1 MLNKINNQVKI
12 NFKRNIFLVKYCQVV
27 KMQLINKS
35 IRELSEEA
43 EMRNL
48 SEFAAKSS
56 SSRGRGR
63 EENPCPLRTCF
74 QRDRDRILYSGA
86 FRRLKHK
93 TQVFFSPDDDN
104 YRTRMTHTLEVSQVS
119 RTIAKAL
126 RLNEE
131 LTEAIALGHDIGHT
145 PFGHSGEAVLNEL
158 MDCGYKHNEQSVRV
172 AEIIENLNL
181 TKETLNGIYCHSYAL
196 EPAFTLE
203 GQIVQL
209 ADKIAYI
216 NHDFDD
222 AVRARIIRP
231 EDLPQDSIE
240 YFSSDKNVRFTKM
253 IYDIVETSYGQNFV
267 KMSDECF
274 YHMKILRQ
282 WMFDNVYL
290 GSAAKSEENKAQ
302 NIIKMLF
309 EYYYNELQKKYP
321 SSTDKALKRTVC
333 DYISGMTDRY
343 AIVKFKEIFL
353 PTSLEYIKTDSFLN
367 RMALINGLAG

>member
-1 MLNKINNQVKI
+1 MGIIGTKT
-12 NFKRNIFLVKYCQVV
+12 
-27 KMQLINKS
+27 
-35 IRELSEEA
+35 IREISEEA
-43 EMRNL
+43 EIQNL
-48 SEFAAKSS
+48 SEFAAKSKF
-56 SSRGRGR
+56 SRGRR
-63 EENPCPLRTCF
+63 ISESPCSLRTDF

-145 PFGHSGEAVLNEL
+145 PFGHSGETVLNEI
-158 MDCGYKHNEQSVRV
+158 MDGGYRHNEQSVRV
-172 AEIIENLNL
+172 AEVIENLNL
-181 TKETLNGIYCHSYAL
+181 TKETLNGIVCHSYAL

-216 NHDFDD
+216 NHDIDD
-222 AVRARIIRP
+222 AVRARVIKV

-240 YFSSDKNVRFTKM
+240 YFSADKNVRFTKM
-253 IYDIVETSYGQNFV
+253 IYDIVETSYGKDSV
-267 KMSDECF
+267 RMSEECF
-274 YHMKILRQ
+274 YHMKILRN
-282 WMFDNVYL
+282 WMFENVYL
-290 GSAAKSEENKAQ
+290 GSAAKHEENKAK
-302 NIIKMLF
+302 NIVKTLF
-309 EYYYNELQKKYP
+309 EYYYEELQKRYP
-321 SSTDKALKRTVC
+321 ASTEQALKRTVC

-343 AIVKFKEIFL
+343 AIVKFKELFL
-353 PTSLEYIKTDSFLN
+353 LTPLKYVKTDNFLN
-367 RMALINGLAG
+367 RMALINGLAV

>member
-1 MLNKINNQVKI
+1 MGIIGTKT
-12 NFKRNIFLVKYCQVV
+12 
-27 KMQLINKS
+27 
-35 IRELSEEA
+35 IREISEEA
-43 EMRNL
+43 EIQNL
-48 SEFAAKSS
+48 SEFAAKSKF
-56 SSRGRGR
+56 SRGRR
-63 EENPCPLRTCF
+63 ISESPCSLRTDF

-145 PFGHSGEAVLNEL
+145 PFGHSGETVLNEI
-158 MDCGYKHNEQSVRV
+158 MDGGYRHNEQSVRV
-172 AEIIENLNL
+172 AEVIENLNL
-181 TKETLNGIYCHSYAL
+181 TKETLNGIVCHSYAL

-216 NHDFDD
+216 NHDIDD
-222 AVRARIIRP
+222 AVRARVIKV

-240 YFSSDKNVRFTKM
+240 YFSADKNVRFTKM
-253 IYDIVETSYGQNFV
+253 IYDIVETSYGKDSV
-267 KMSDECF
+267 RMSEECF
-274 YHMKILRQ
+274 YHMKILRN
-282 WMFDNVYL
+282 WMFENVYL
-290 GSAAKSEENKAQ
+290 GSAAKHEENKAK
-302 NIIKMLF
+302 NIIKTLF
-309 EYYYNELQKKYP
+309 EYYYEELQKRYP
-321 SSTDKALKRTVC
+321 ASTEQALKRTVC

-343 AIVKFKEIFL
+343 AIVKFKELFL
-353 PTSLEYIKTDSFLN
+353 LTPLKYVKTDNFLN
-367 RMALINGLAG
+367 RMALINGLAV

>member
-1 MLNKINNQVKI
+1 MSISTTKT
-12 NFKRNIFLVKYCQVV
+12 
-27 KMQLINKS
+27 
-35 IRELSEEA
+35 IREISEDLEFT
-43 EMRNL
+43 NL
-48 SEFAAKSS
+48 SEFAAKSKN
-56 SSRGRGR
+56 SRGRKIK
-63 EENPCPLRTCF
+63 EIPCPLRTDF

-145 PFGHSGEAVLNEL
+145 PFGHSGETVLNEI
-158 MDCGYKHNEQSVRV
+158 MEGGYRHNEQSVRV
-172 AEIIENLNL
+172 AEVIENLNL
-181 TKETLNGIYCHSYAL
+181 TKETLNGIVCHSYAL
-196 EPAFTLE
+196 EPAYTLE

-216 NHDFDD
+216 NHDIDD
-222 AVRARIIRP
+222 AIRARIIRQ
-231 EDLPQDSIE
+231 EDLPKDSIE

-267 KMSDECF
+267 KMSEECF
-274 YHMKILRQ
+274 EHMKILRK

-290 GSAAKSEENKAQ
+290 DSLAKHEENKAK
-302 NIIKMLF
+302 NIVKTLF
-309 EYYYNELQKKYP
+309 EYYYNELEKKYP
-321 SSTDKALKRTVC
+321 SSTEQALKRTVC

-343 AIVKFKEIFL
+343 AIVKFKELFL
-353 PTSLEYIKTDSFLN
+353 LTPLEYVKTDTFLN
-367 RMALINGLAG
+367 RMALVNGLAV

>member
-1 MLNKINNQVKI
+1 MVL
-12 NFKRNIFLVKYCQVV
+12 RT
-27 KMQLINKS
+27 KS
-35 IRELSEEA
+35 IREISEET
-43 EMRNL
+43 EFQYL
-48 SEFAAKSS
+48 SQYAAKSRE
-56 SSRGRGR
+56 SRGRKIS
-63 EENPCPLRTCF
+63 ETPCPLRTDF
-74 QRDRDRILYSGA
+74 QRDRDRILYSGS

-126 RLNEE
+126 RLNED

-145 PFGHSGEAVLNEL
+145 PFGHSGESVLNEI
-158 MDCGYKHNEQSVRV
+158 MEGGYRHNEQSVRV

-181 TKETLNGIYCHSYAL
+181 TKETLNGIVCHSYAL

-216 NHDFDD
+216 NHDIDD
-222 AVRARIIRP
+222 AVRARIIKA
-231 EDLPQDSIE
+231 EDLPKDSIE
-240 YFSSDKNVRFTKM
+240 YFSADKNVRFTKM
-253 IYDIVETSYGQNFV
+253 IYDIVETSYNKDFV
-267 KMSDECF
+267 RMSEECF
-274 YHMKILRQ
+274 YHMKILRT

-302 NIIKMLF
+302 NIIRMLF
-309 EYYYNELQKKYP
+309 EYYYDFLKKRYP
-321 SSTDKALKRTVC
+321 SSEEKALKRTVC

-343 AIVKFKEIFL
+343 ALVKFKEIYL
-353 PTSLEYIKTDSFLN
+353 PTSLKYVKTDSFLN
-367 RMALINGLAG
+367 RMALMNGLAV

>member
-1 MLNKINNQVKI
+1 
-12 NFKRNIFLVKYCQVV
+12 
-27 KMQLINKS
+27 MQLSTKI
-35 IRELSEEA
+35 IREISEET
-43 EMRNL
+43 EIKGL
-48 SEFAAKSS
+48 SKFAAKSRF
-56 SSRGRGR
+56 SRGRKLS
-63 EENPCPLRTCF
+63 ETPCPLRTDF

-93 TQVFFSPDDDN
+93 TQVFFSPDDDH

-126 RLNEE
+126 KLNED

-145 PFGHSGEAVLNEL
+145 PFGHSGESVLNEI
-158 MDCGYKHNEQSVRV
+158 MTNGYRHNEQSVRV
-172 AEIIENLNL
+172 ADVIENLNL

-216 NHDFDD
+216 NHDIDD
-222 AVRARIIRP
+222 SVRARIIKV
-231 EDLPQDSIE
+231 EDLPKDSIE
-240 YFSSDKNVRFTKM
+240 YFTADKNVRFTKM
-253 IYDIVETSYGQNFV
+253 IYDIVENSYGQNKI
-267 KMSDECF
+267 KMSEECF
-274 YHMKILRQ
+274 SHMKILRN

-302 NIIKMLF
+302 NIIKTLF
-309 EYYYNELQKKYP
+309 EYYVEELQKRYP
-321 SSTDKALKRTVC
+321 SSTEEALKRTVC

-343 AIVKFKEIFL
+343 AIVKFKELFL
-353 PTSLEYIKTDSFLN
+353 PTSLEYVKTDTFLN
-367 RMALINGLAG
+367 RMALMNGLAV

>member
-1 MLNKINNQVKI
+1 MVLQT
-12 NFKRNIFLVKYCQVV
+12 
-27 KMQLINKS
+27 KS
-35 IRELSEEA
+35 IREISEET
-43 EMRNL
+43 EFQYL
-48 SEFAAKSS
+48 SQYAAKSKL
-56 SSRGRGR
+56 SRGRKIS
-63 EENPCPLRTCF
+63 EKPCPLRTDF
-74 QRDRDRILYSGA
+74 QRDRDRILYSGS

-126 RLNEE
+126 RLNED

-145 PFGHSGEAVLNEL
+145 PFGHSGESVLNEI
-158 MDCGYKHNEQSVRV
+158 MEGGYRHNEQSVRV

-181 TKETLNGIYCHSYAL
+181 TKETLNGIVCHSYAL

-216 NHDFDD
+216 NHDIDD
-222 AVRARIIRP
+222 AVRARIIKA
-231 EDLPQDSIE
+231 EDLPKDSIE
-240 YFSSDKNVRFTKM
+240 YFSADKNVRFTKM
-253 IYDIVETSYGQNFV
+253 IYDIVETSYDKDYV
-267 KMSDECF
+267 KMSEECF
-274 YHMKILRQ
+274 SHMKILRT

-302 NIIKMLF
+302 NIIRMLF
-309 EYYYNELQKKYP
+309 EYYYDFLKKRYP
-321 SSTDKALKRTVC
+321 SSEEKALKRTVC

-343 AIVKFKEIFL
+343 ALVKFKEIYL
-353 PTSLEYIKTDSFLN
+353 PTSLKYVKTDSFLN
-367 RMALINGLAG
+367 RMALMNGLAV

>member
-1 MLNKINNQVKI
+1 
-12 NFKRNIFLVKYCQVV
+12 
-27 KMQLINKS
+27 MQIGTTS
-35 IRELSEEA
+35 IREISEEA
-43 EMRNL
+43 EYGYL
-48 SEFAAKSS
+48 SEYSAKSRE
-56 SSRGRGR
+56 SRGRKY

-74 QRDRDRILYSGA
+74 QRDRDRILYSGS

-126 RLNEE
+126 RLNED

-158 MDCGYKHNEQSVRV
+158 MDSGYKHNEQSVRV
-172 AEIIENLNL
+172 AEVIENLNL
-181 TKETLNGIYCHSYAL
+181 TRETLNGIWCHSYAL

-216 NHDFDD
+216 NHDIDD
-222 AVRARIIRP
+222 AVRARIIKTS
-231 EDLPQDSIE
+231 DLPTDSIE
-240 YFSSDKNVRFTKM
+240 YFSADKNVRFTKM

-267 KMSDECF
+267 KMSEECF
-274 YHMKILRQ
+274 YHMKILRK

-290 GSAAKSEENKAQ
+290 GSAAKSEESKAQ
-302 NIIKMLF
+302 NVIRMLF
-309 EYYYNELQKKYP
+309 DFYYNELEKKYP
-321 SSTDKALKRTVC
+321 LSTENALKRTVC

-343 AIVKFKEIFL
+343 AIVKFKELFL
-353 PTSLEYIKTDSFLN
+353 PNSLEYIKTDTFLN
-367 RMALINGLAG
+367 RMALLNGLAG

>member
-1 MLNKINNQVKI
+1 MILGT
-12 NFKRNIFLVKYCQVV
+12 
-27 KMQLINKS
+27 KS
-35 IRELSEEA
+35 IRENSEDTEIEYLSKY
-43 EMRNL
+43 
-48 SEFAAKSS
+48 AAKSRF
-56 SSRGRGR
+56 SRGRKIS
-63 EENPCPLRTCF
+63 ETSCPLRTDF

-126 RLNEE
+126 KLNED

-145 PFGHSGEAVLNEL
+145 PFGHSGESVLNEI
-158 MDCGYKHNEQSVRV
+158 MDGGYRHNEQSVRV
-172 AEIIENLNL
+172 AEVIENLNL

-196 EPAFTLE
+196 KPAYTLE

-216 NHDFDD
+216 NHDIDD
-222 AVRARIIRP
+222 AVRARIIKV

-240 YFSSDKNVRFTKM
+240 YFSADKNVRFTKM
-253 IYDIVETSYGQNFV
+253 IYDIVETSYGQNYV
-267 KMSDECF
+267 KMSEECF
-274 YHMKILRQ
+274 CHMKILRT

-302 NIIKMLF
+302 NMIRMLF
-309 EYYYNELQKKYP
+309 EYYFDVLQKRYP
-321 SSTDKALKRTVC
+321 ASGEKALKRTVC

-343 AIVKFKEIFL
+343 AVVKFKEIFL
-353 PTSLEYIKTDSFLN
+353 PASLKYVKTDSFLN
-367 RMALINGLAG
+367 RMALMNGLAV

>member
-1 MLNKINNQVKI
+1 MTTTSKT
-12 NFKRNIFLVKYCQVV
+12 
-27 KMQLINKS
+27 
-35 IRELSEEA
+35 IRENLEDLEL
-43 EMRNL
+43 EYL
-48 SEFAAKSS
+48 SEFAAKSKFS
-56 SSRGRGR
+56 KGRKIS
-63 EENPCPLRTCF
+63 ETPCPLRTDF

-126 RLNEE
+126 RLNED

-145 PFGHSGEAVLNEL
+145 PFGHSGEAVLNEI
-158 MDCGYKHNEQSVRV
+158 MEGGYRHNKQSVRV

-181 TKETLNGIYCHSYAL
+181 TKETLNGIYCHSYAI

-216 NHDFDD
+216 NHDIDD
-222 AVRARIIRP
+222 AVRARVIDIK
-231 EDLPQDSIE
+231 DLPRDSVE

-253 IYDIVETSYGQNFV
+253 IYDIVKTSQGQNFV
-267 KMSDECF
+267 RMSDECF
-274 YHMKILRQ
+274 SHMKILRG

-302 NIIKMLF
+302 NIIRMLF
-309 EYYYNELQKKYP
+309 EYYYDFLNKRYP
-321 SSTDKALKRTVC
+321 SSTEKALKRTVC

-343 AIVKFKEIFL
+343 AMIKFKEIYL
-353 PTSLEYIKTDSFLN
+353 PTSLGYIKTDTFLN
-367 RMALINGLAG
+367 RMALMNGLAV